1 MSRYCREGGNTLAF
15 DRPASGA
22 KRDLK
27 PSREA
32 PIAQPDGRGLSLGH
46 VHYVLVPAR
55 LKRDRAIRATFRPR
69 HDPECGTKV
78 QQASRAV
85 AGKSLILLA
94 CSDCP
99 VISYREPSSSA
110 RSRRPAGGGG
120 LGRSHRVLDT
130 ARTKLRT
137 VCGGLT
143 CEFTRA
149 QRLRRRCRESAN
161 RRRTHSCSECGA
173 MRLVADRTC

>member
-99 VISYREPSSSA
+99 VISYRESSSSA
-110 RSRRPAGGGG
+110 
-120 LGRSHRVLDT
+120 T

-149 QRLRRRCRESAN
+149 QRLRRCCRESAN